1 MMKILDIYIARQFVS
16 TYAFATVSFVAL
28 FILANLFEE
37 LGTFIDTG
45 LGADKIIVYYLRTI
59 PETVL
64 LVSPVSTLLSSLY
77 VTGKLSA
84 ASELSA
90 MKASG
95 VSLRQLITPFL
106 LAAFAVT
113 LLNIL
118 NAGFFSPYIAIER
131 HRFEQE
137 FFKRTFESLSGN
149 NNLHILESRNR
160 ILSITSLDPE
170 EETGYGISL
179 ETFDGPELKSRIDAK
194 KITYDNMRNR
204 WFFHETRTRVFT
216 DDGVN
221 YRENPGQDTL
231 KLSIDGSSLRE
242 LGIQPD
248 AMNIVQHLSY
258 IREKQ
263 RAGFSNL
270 GRVIVKFH
278 NKMALPFASVIIVLI
293 GVPLSAR
300 KRRSGF
306 AIEFGISLLIGFS
319 YLSVQRAFAIAGY
332 RSVLDPLLAA
342 WLPNLLFLF
351 IGLYIYKTANR

>member
-1 MMKILDIYIARQFVS
+1 MKILYIYIARQFVS
-16 TYAFATVSFVAL
+16 TYVFATISFTAL

-37 LGTFIDTG
+37 LGTFIDKE
-45 LGADKIIVYYLRTI
+45 LGADKVFLYYLRTI

-77 VTGKLSA
+77 VTGKMSA
-84 ASELSA
+84 ASELPA
-90 MKASG
+90 MKAAG
-95 VSLRQLITPFL
+95 VSLRQLISPFL

-113 LLNIL
+113 VLNIL
-118 NAGFFSPYIAIER
+118 NAGLFSPYVAIER
-131 HRFEQE
+131 HRFEQD
-137 FFKRTFESLSGN
+137 FFKRTFESLSGK
-149 NNLHILESRNR
+149 NNLHILESRDR
-160 ILSITSLDPE
+160 ILSISSLDPE

-194 KITYDNMRNR
+194 KITYDNTRDH
-204 WFFHETRTRVFT
+204 WYFHETRTRVFT
-216 DDGVN
+216 DNGVV
-221 YRENPGQDTL
+221 YRENPGRDTL
-231 KLSIDGSSLRE
+231 KLSLDGSSLRE

-248 AMNIVQHLSY
+248 EMNIVQHFSY

-278 NKMALPFASVIIVLI
+278 NKMAVPFASLIIVLI
-293 GVPLSAR
+293 GVPLATR
-300 KRRSGF
+300 KRRSGL
-306 AIEFGISLLIGFS
+306 AIEFGISLFIGFS

-332 RSVLDPLLAA
+332 RSVFDPVLAA

-351 IGLYIYKTANR
+351 IGLYIYRTANR